1 MFDKNEELINVVDPE
16 YLLENTQQQG
26 LNGLITTVVSAPHS
40 KELESAFYIGS
51 RDIDDNNIF
60 WLYKVDKRTKDN
72 NNIILNGT
80 YSLFDDLKAYDVIR
94 DKRPSNTS
102 ALVGINVVLE
112 GSRWQVGNI
121 TSTHTG
127 TANWYYVSRLEA
139 FWEYLENWNVEFKP
153 RMTFS
158 KGKIT
163 GRYIDIVDKLSDD
176 YGKWYEYGDKL
187 LQVTAEQASDSLYTA
202 FIGRG
207 KGEEVGDGYGRR
219 IGFEKVVWSTSNG
232 KPVNKPLNQDY
243 IEIPSATALYG
254 YSDGKP
260 RTTVV
265 IFEDIEDPTQVLE
278 QTYEYA
284 LNECR
289 PKLQMKANVIENG
302 LSELGETCTIIRDDR
317 GIRYKTRVFKLTR
330 DFLNKNRKTVEFGD
344 EIVISTA
351 KRNSNTAKEIKKQE
365 DQTIYWLDSLR
376 QQVVDSYFNEDGY
389 NYDLTA
395 DNEYDLPAGYYSF
408 DRPIDSSPTK
418 VVYMGAGKIMI
429 ANSKLPNG
437 QWNWTTAIN
446 GDGANLSAVNTG
458 VLQAGRIKSASGRDL
473 WDLDNSKFSTK
484 GINDETIE
492 LQDGKVSSFSPDRK
506 QSAVLDS
513 ASLRFHHNQ
522 ETGGQWVQISPYGT
536 SYSND
541 AYKDV
546 TLFRT
551 NLGLGLKPGDNNSY
565 SKNVVFGMYGVN
577 PQIAFAITDS
587 DLNPIRTFSLEDDND
602 KMISTVS
609 NRFRVDSIGSGAGRG
624 GMEAGPIYSNGA
636 NGTFLKIEGD
646 EISKTGAN
654 EIFIIPSGSN
664 GGLVVGNK
672 SRTARYSIES
682 GPLYSYGAGDRNGKN
697 LRINGSQISVHNSID
712 SLFLTPSG
720 GGAAVIAGNPERT
733 IHYPMGANA
742 FNVVSERKFKSDI
755 KPFENALSLLSTL
768 KVKRYE
774 KDGKEEIGLITDEAP
789 LQILSE
795 SQKEVSLYDFTSL
808 TAKSTQQL
816 SEIVYQL
823 IETVEKQDERIKQLE
838 AVK

>member
-1 MFDKNEELINVVDPE
+1 MFDKNEELINVINPE
-16 YLLENTQQQG
+16 YLLENTQIQE
-26 LNGLITTVVSAPHS
+26 LNGLITTIVSAPYS

-102 ALVGINVVLE
+102 ALVGINTVLE

-158 KGKIT
+158 KGNVT

-219 IGFEKVVWSTSNG
+219 IGFEKVDWSTSNG

-351 KRNSNTAKEIKKQE
+351 KRNSDTANAIKKQE
-365 DQTIYWLDSLR
+365 ERTIAWLDAL
-376 QQVVDSYFNEDGY
+376 QQELLDSYFNEDGY
-389 NYDLTA
+389 NYDLKA
-395 DNEYDLPAGYYSF
+395 ENEYDLPGGFYSF
-408 DRPIDSSPTK
+408 NAPIDKNPTK
-418 VVYMGAGKIMI
+418 LIYMGAGSLAI
-429 ANSKLPNG
+429 ANSKNPDGSWNFRTWGTGDGFTADLFNAGVMRGAFMEHNLNVGESVYTNPSTGEKLRLKQGEITFSKDGQTRYLRYTTEGLMSEASPTNTNTSRNSSLHLKGYGTGSVQYLQSSAGNGIQQRLEFEDIKARILVGDEGAFEVMEYLSKMYAPILASRFETRHASGARLIMAGNSLSTPRDGNRDMFLAPNG
-437 QWNWTTAIN
+437 NGSVVAGDAEGLRWNMVASDFVKQSTRDSKTDINPLNTKGMDVINRLNPVSYKKKDKLARGIDEVEVGFIAEDSLEVATDDGKGIYDSHITAYLVKAMQEKDN
-446 GDGANLSAVNTG
+446 E
-458 VLQAGRIKSASGRDL
+458 IKSLKDDL
-473 WDLDNSKFSTK
+473 N
-484 GINDETIE
+484 
-492 LQDGKVSSFSPDRK
+492 QVK
-506 QSAVLDS
+506 Q
-513 ASLRFHHNQ
+513 H
-522 ETGGQWVQISPYGT
+522 
-536 SYSND
+536 
-541 AYKDV
+541 
-546 TLFRT
+546 
-551 NLGLGLKPGDNNSY
+551 LGL
-565 SKNVVFGMYGVN
+565 
-577 PQIAFAITDS
+577 A
-587 DLNPIRTFSLEDDND
+587 
-602 KMISTVS
+602 
-609 NRFRVDSIGSGAGRG
+609 
-624 GMEAGPIYSNGA
+624 
-636 NGTFLKIEGD
+636 
-646 EISKTGAN
+646 
-654 EIFIIPSGSN
+654 
-664 GGLVVGNK
+664 
-672 SRTARYSIES
+672 
-682 GPLYSYGAGDRNGKN
+682 
-697 LRINGSQISVHNSID
+697 
-712 SLFLTPSG
+712 
-720 GGAAVIAGNPERT
+720 
-733 IHYPMGANA
+733 
-742 FNVVSERKFKSDI
+742 
-755 KPFENALSLLSTL
+755 
-768 KVKRYE
+768 
-774 KDGKEEIGLITDEAP
+774 
-789 LQILSE
+789 
-795 SQKEVSLYDFTSL
+795 
-808 TAKSTQQL
+808 
-816 SEIVYQL
+816 
-823 IETVEKQDERIKQLE
+823 
-838 AVK
+838 

>member
-1 MFDKNEELINVVDPE
+1 MFDKNEELINVIDPE
-16 YLLENTQQQG
+16 YLLENTQIQE
-26 LNGLITTVVSAPHS
+26 LNGLITTIVSALYS

-60 WLYKVDKRTKDN
+60 WLYKVDKRTKEN

-94 DKRPSNTS
+94 DKRPKNTS

-139 FWEYLENWNVEFKP
+139 FWEYLENWSVEFKP

-202 FIGRG
+202 FVGRG

-232 KPVNKPLNQDY
+232 KPANKPLNQDY
-243 IEIPSATALYG
+243 IEITSATALYG

-265 IFEDIEDPTQVLE
+265 IFEDIEDPIQLLE

-351 KRNSNTAKEIKKQE
+351 KRNNNTAKEIKKQE
-365 DQTIYWLDSLR
+365 EQTIYWLDNLR

-395 DNEYDLPAGYYSF
+395 DNKYDLPAGYYSF

-458 VLQAGRIKSASGRDL
+458 LLKAGRIQSAVDGSF
-473 WDLDNSKFSTK
+473 WDLDNGLLDLKS
-484 GINDETIE
+484 GI
-492 LQDGKVSSFSPDRK
+492 L
-506 QSAVLDS
+506 
-513 ASLRFHHNQ
+513 
-522 ETGGQWVQISPYGT
+522 TGA
-536 SYSND
+536 N
-541 AYKDV
+541 
-546 TLFRT
+546 LNL
-551 NLGLGLKPGDNNSY
+551 NLGEGKLTFY
-565 SKNVVFGMYGVN
+565 N
-577 PQIAFAITDS
+577 PVTSGGNLVLTQGQI
-587 DLNPIRTFSLEDDND
+587 
-602 KMISTVS
+602 
-609 NRFRVDSIGSGAGRG
+609 RFVRG
-624 GMEAGPIYSNGA
+624 GMGSRLINYHDEGIIIAHGPENTGYTRNTSLHLKGDKAYVQFISNAGL
-636 NGTFLKIEGD
+636 TLQRLEGD
-646 EISKTGAN
+646 SIYLTAFVNDSFRVQRYYGTGEWRPVKARSFETSGTANDMEIIENWIRTTSETNDTHIYIEPSRNGNVRVADRALNQYHAVDASKFNVSSERRFKSEISK
-654 EIFIIPSGSN
+654 
-664 GGLVVGNK
+664 
-672 SRTARYSIES
+672 Y
-682 GPLYSYGAGDRNGKN
+682 D
-697 LRINGSQISVHNSID
+697 
-712 SLFLTPSG
+712 
-720 GGAAVIAGNPERT
+720 
-733 IHYPMGANA
+733 
-742 FNVVSERKFKSDI
+742 
-755 KPFENALSLLSTL
+755 NALTLLNALTFHEYT
-768 KVKRYE
+768 KNGE
-774 KDGKEEIGLITDEAP
+774 KEIGLITDESP
-789 LQILSE
+789 LQLLSAD
-795 SQKEVSLYDFTSL
+795 QTTVDLYSLISL
-808 TAKSTQQL
+808 TGRSQQEL
-816 SEIVYQL
+816 SYITYGHEVKLEEY
-823 IETVEKQDERIKQLE
+823 ENRIKELE
-838 AVK
+838 NRLDKMEVN